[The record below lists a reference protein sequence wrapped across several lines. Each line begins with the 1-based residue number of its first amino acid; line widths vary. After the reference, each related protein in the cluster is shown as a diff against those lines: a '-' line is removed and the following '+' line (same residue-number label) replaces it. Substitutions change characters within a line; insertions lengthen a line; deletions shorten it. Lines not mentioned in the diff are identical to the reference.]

1 MTSTRKSIFIKAF
14 IIVTALGVIVSNA
27 TVANAV
33 TQKTITC
40 YKGTVVKKVTA
51 ASPTCPTGWTLKK
64 TITCYKGTAIKKV
77 TAVAPKC
84 PTGWTT
90 KKPVVKVTP
99 KPVTSTPAKAS
110 TVAFNGTYKGKM
122 SVLWSDAGVQASS
135 VTASGTG
142 TTAGL
147 DSLTGTGSAAPSDQC
162 SGIDG
167 TGVISG
173 GGNTLKVSFDSSA
186 KGCAAD
192 SAAPTVITITGFATI
207 SGGTGKFAGA
217 TGTLKVTGTFAIKS
231 SAAGFSESTPLTLT
245 LAGNINTK

>member
-1 MTSTRKSIFIKAF
+1 MRSTRKSIFIKAF
-14 IIVTALGVIVSNA
+14 IVVTALGVIAANA
-27 TVANAV
+27 TVANAAV
-33 TQKTITC
+33 
-40 YKGTVVKKVTA
+40 
-51 ASPTCPTGWTLKK
+51 KK
-64 TITCYKGTAIKKV
+64 TITCYKGTAVKKV
-77 TAVAPKC
+77 TAVKPVCAK
-84 PTGWTT
+84 GWST

-99 KPVTSTPAKAS
+99 KPATSTPAKAS
-110 TVAFNGTYKGKM
+110 SVAFNGTYKGKM
-122 SVLWSDAGVQASS
+122 SVLWSDNGVQASS
-135 VTASGTG
+135 VTATGSG

-147 DSLTGTGSAAPSDQC
+147 DSLTGTGSSAPSDQC

-167 TGVISG
+167 SGVISG
-173 GGNTLKVSFDSSA
+173 GGNSIKVSFDSST

-192 SAAPTVITITGFATI
+192 SAAPTVVTITGNAVI

>member
-14 IIVTALGVIVSNA
+14 IVVTALGVIAANT
-27 TVANAV
+27 TVANAAV
-33 TQKTITC
+33 KKKTIIC
-40 YKGTVVKKVTA
+40 YKGTAVKKVTA
-51 ASPTCPTGWTLKK
+51 VKLVCAK
-64 TITCYKGTAIKKV
+64 
-77 TAVAPKC
+77 
-84 PTGWTT
+84 GWTT

-99 KPVTSTPAKAS
+99 KPAASTPAKAS
-110 TVAFNGTYKGKM
+110 SVAFNGTYKGKM

-135 VTASGTG
+135 VTASGSG
-142 TTAGL
+142 TTVGL
-147 DSLTGTGSAAPSDQC
+147 DSLTGTGSSSPSDQC
-162 SGIDG
+162 AGING

-173 GGNTLKVSFDSSA
+173 GGNTLKVSFDSA
-186 KGCAAD
+186 TKGCAAD
-192 SAAPTVITITGFATI
+192 SAAPTVVTITGNAVV